1 MAYEMETIR
10 ISQSIYYYL
19 LCNGKLEE
27 YTEKDLYRAY
37 VEQEE
42 VMNLVKSQGKISD
55 CQIERYGTTIYLMPN
70 MGNTMLGFGRTELKK
85 RLCKS
90 SATNRD
96 YYLSQFVIL
105 TLLVEFYDGQGSSC
119 KSREYIKLG
128 EFQNILSERLKSG
141 LANEEKDEEENS
153 NGLDYKSMSDAY
165 ETLKS
170 GDNTNRS
177 KTTKEGFL
185 YTIIGFLEEQEL
197 IVFIKDDDM
206 IKTTQKLDN
215 LMEMKILN
223 KNNYL
228 HMMEVMEVNLNE

>member
-1 MAYEMETIR
+1 M
-10 ISQSIYYYL
+10 
-19 LCNGKLEE
+19 
-27 YTEKDLYRAY
+27 
-37 VEQEE
+37 
-42 VMNLVKSQGKISD
+42 
-55 CQIERYGTTIYLMPN
+55 
-70 MGNTMLGFGRTELKK
+70 
-85 RLCKS
+85 
-90 SATNRD
+90 
-96 YYLSQFVIL
+96 
-105 TLLVEFYDGQGSSC
+105 
-119 KSREYIKLG
+119 
-128 EFQNILSERLKSG
+128 
-141 LANEEKDEEENS
+141 ANEEKDEEENS